1 MPDLRTILVAGV
13 IPGVVSGVALL
24 LLWWWDRWRQRR
36 VSGASDASPGERSR
50 ARERVGPVWL
60 LPVLLA
66 GSFIAGDYTVNG
78 TPFWWPD
85 SNPYRFV
92 HAAAALG
99 LLGLV
104 EGVFRLAWWVA
115 AVLRAGV
122 LGGIVW
128 MLGEGYVPHA
138 VAEHDFVGWMLLAG
152 LGGAGLIAGIE
163 RGARE
168 LRGAVPM
175 VPIVMTFGAA
185 PGLMFFAGYA
195 GLAQA
200 AIGPIACATAAMV
213 VGLLFRDR
221 LRVDRGTV
229 TVACGLLVAMAV
241 GAGFQVEPL
250 SGPALLLFVA
260 GPVGIAAAAGFAG
273 RHWGLRL
280 AAATIASA
288 ALLGASAYTLH
299 LAQPEPAPEEEDPYA
314 DYYQYYDE

>member
-1 MPDLRTILVAGV
+1 MPDLRAILIAGV

-24 LLWWWDRWRQRR
+24 LLWWWDRWRQRK
-36 VSGASDASPGERSR
+36 VAASGEPSGGRGG
-50 ARERVGPVWL
+50 ARERFGPVWL

-78 TPFWWPD
+78 PPFWWPD

-152 LGGAGLIAGIE
+152 LGGAGLIAGLE

-221 LRVDRGTV
+221 LRIDRGAV
-229 TVACGLLVAMAV
+229 TVACGLLIAMAA

-260 GPVGIAAAAGFAG
+260 GPVGIAAAAGFAS

-280 AAATIASA
+280 AAAIIATGA
-288 ALLGASAYTLH
+288 MLGASAYALH
-299 LAQPEPAPEEEDPYA
+299 LAQPEPVAEEEDPYA
-314 DYYQYYDE
+314 DYSEYYDE